1 MGWWWYH
8 TPPWHVGESF
18 PYVPKTLCQ
27 NMETRFRKWFIR
39 ATKINDT
46 SNGVYEYDFEKVYNE
61 LKCRYDVVV
70 YVVHDKDSHN
80 VHAHF
85 CIHNCN
91 AIRFSSLKKIFP
103 YGDIEKQKGSNSDVY
118 NYMLH
123 RNSDKTLYN
132 ESDII
137 SNIDI
142 SNFINA
148 VDDKDL
154 STGQNLIETIQ
165 ECNTLF
171 EVFKK
176 NPNTWHKANCVVVIW
191 NSYLEYKTL
200 KIQLERQK
208 KARIKTELD
217 LIDAFGDLKDI
228 DFIK

>member
-1 MGWWWYH
+1 M
-8 TPPWHVGESF
+8 ES
-18 PYVPKTLCQ
+18 
-27 NMETRFRKWFIR
+27 RFRKWFIR
-39 ATKINDT
+39 ATKINNT
-46 SNGVYEYDFEKVYNE
+46 LNGVYEYDFQKIYTD

-70 YVVHDKDSHN
+70 YVVHDKDPNN

-85 CIHNCN
+85 CIQSNN
-91 AIRFSSLKKIFP
+91 VIRFSTLKKIFP
-103 YGDIEKQKGSNSDVY
+103 YGDIEKQKGSNIDVY

-137 SNIDI
+137 SNTDI

-148 VDDKDL
+148 VEDKDL

-171 EVFKK
+171 EVFQK

-200 KIQLERQK
+200 NNQLERQK
-208 KARIKTELD
+208 KECDKMQLD
-217 LIDAFGDLKDI
+217 LIDAFGDLKNV